1 MYTSPAMLSKLS
13 TAREFMSTKL
23 VTAYS
28 QSNVS
33 KAVKQM
39 VDYNIGSV
47 IIEDS
52 EGPVGVFTERDL
64 LSNVLARGKRLE
76 EPILMEV
83 MTPSYN
89 TLSPE
94 ATLLD
99 AAKVMSEKKGRL
111 MVFDD
116 GKLIGIVTAT
126 DIIREIKKSGK
137 PFDFTKSYSP
147 RIYEEGPL
155 TRVELI
161 VGIMEKR
168 RIGSVII
175 SEGKFPRGIF
185 TERDLLRSVL
195 LLDFRMDGKVEN
207 YATHH
212 LITAEEGINGLDTAE
227 IMIRHRVKRLPLTRA
242 GQIFGIVTARD
253 LVEGFANSS
262 W

>member
-1 MYTSPAMLSKLS
+1 MLSGLA
-13 TAREFMSTKL
+13 TAKDFMSAKL

-33 KAVKQM
+33 LAVKLM
-39 VDYNIGSV
+39 VDHNIGS
-47 IIEDS
+47 IIVKDN
-52 EGPVGVFTERDL
+52 EGLVGLFTERDL
-64 LSNVLARGKRLE
+64 LSKVLARNKKLE

-83 MTPSYN
+83 MTLSYD
-89 TLSPE
+89 TLRPD

-99 AAKVMSEKKGRL
+99 AARIMTEKKGRL
-111 MVFDD
+111 VVFDD

-126 DIIREIKKSGK
+126 DIVREMQKSGK
-137 PFDFTKSYSP
+137 PFGFANSYSR
-147 RIYEEGPL
+147 RIYEEGPK
-155 TRVELI
+155 TRMELI
-161 VGIMEKR
+161 VQLMEKR

-195 LLDFRMDGKVEN
+195 TLDFRMESKVED

-212 LITAEEGINGLDTAE
+212 LITAEEGISGLQAVE
-227 IMIRHRVKRLPLTRA
+227 LMNRQHIKRLPLTRA
-242 GQIFGIVTARD
+242 GEIFGIVTARD
-253 LVEGFANSS
+253 LVEGFAGSS

>member
-1 MYTSPAMLSKLS
+1 MLSKLS
-13 TAREFMSTKL
+13 TAKEFMSTKL

-33 KAVKQM
+33 KAVKLM
-39 VDYNIGSV
+39 VDYNIGSIV
-47 IIEDS
+47 IKDN
-52 EGPVGVFTERDL
+52 EGPVGIFTERDL
-64 LSNVLARGKRLE
+64 LSNVLARQKKLE

-89 TLSPE
+89 TLSPDS
-94 ATLLD
+94 TLFD
-99 AAKVMSEKKGRL
+99 AARIMTEKKGRL
-111 MVFDD
+111 VVFED

-126 DIIREIKKSGK
+126 DIIREIQKSGK
-137 PFDFTKSYSP
+137 PFDFANSYSP
-147 RIYEEGPL
+147 RIYEEGPQ
-155 TRVELI
+155 TKVEL
-161 VGIMEKR
+161 VVKLMDKR

-195 LLDFRMDGKVEN
+195 MLDFRMEDKVEDF
-207 YATHH
+207 ATHH
-212 LITAEEGINGLDTAE
+212 LVTAEEGINGLHVVE
-227 IMIRHRVKRLPLTRA
+227 LMNRHHIKRLPLTRA
-242 GQIFGIVTARD
+242 GQLFGIVTARD